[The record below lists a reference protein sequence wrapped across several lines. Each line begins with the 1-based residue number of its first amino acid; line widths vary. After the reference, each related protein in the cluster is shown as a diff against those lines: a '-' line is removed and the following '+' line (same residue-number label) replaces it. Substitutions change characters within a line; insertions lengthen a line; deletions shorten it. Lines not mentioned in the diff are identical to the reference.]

1 MRGGAGIVLSSA
13 PAHVSS
19 PARRDPRCKV
29 LGQTDYTRSKPTPA
43 QPMGQQMDDWLHNLP
58 ILWMALVIFGG
69 VYLLAFVIYAGV
81 MAAATHKRIRSFK
94 AISAGIL
101 SPLGIVFGLFV
112 VFTAAQV
119 WSDNDHASTAVSR
132 EATALRTVL
141 VLAASFPGEPENKLR
156 SLVREYVQ
164 QAATVEWPMM
174 AHRAASL
181 NAPSPALVQALQ
193 LVLSLTTA
201 GSGQEIAQREIVSNL
216 ETALD
221 ARRHRIL
228 VSRVQVNMVKWSC
241 LLLQAVCALVAI
253 AFVHCDDP
261 LAGLVSLALFATGI
275 AASILLIAAH
285 DRPFIGQISISP
297 QPLLQILPDSPSSG

>member
-1 MRGGAGIVLSSA
+1 
-13 PAHVSS
+13 
-19 PARRDPRCKV
+19 
-29 LGQTDYTRSKPTPA
+29 
-43 QPMGQQMDDWLHNLP
+43 
-58 ILWMALVIFGG
+58 MALVIFGG
-69 VYLLAFVIYAGV
+69 VYLLAFVIYNGV
-81 MAAATHKRIRSFK
+81 LAAATHKRIRSFK

-101 SPLGIVFGLFV
+101 SPLGVVFGLFV

-119 WSDNDHASTAVSR
+119 WTDSDRANTAVSR

-141 VLAASFPGEPENKLR
+141 VLAASLPGEPENKLR

-174 AHRAASL
+174 AHRAAASL

-193 LVLSLTTA
+193 LVLSLKAA
-201 GSGQEIAQREIVSNL
+201 GSGQEIAQREIVSSL

-228 VSRVQVNMVKWSC
+228 VSHDQVNMVKWSC

-261 LAGLVSLALFATGI
+261 LAGLVSLALFATGV

-297 QPLLQILPDSPSSG
+297 QPLLQVLPDTPSSG

>member
-1 MRGGAGIVLSSA
+1 
-13 PAHVSS
+13 
-19 PARRDPRCKV
+19 
-29 LGQTDYTRSKPTPA
+29 
-43 QPMGQQMDDWLHNLP
+43 MGQQMSDWLHNLP
-58 ILWMALVIFGG
+58 IAWMALVIFGG
-69 VYLLAFVIYAGV
+69 VYLLAFVIYASLL
-81 MAAATHKRIRSFK
+81 AATTHKRIRSFK
-94 AISAGIL
+94 AISAGML
-101 SPLGIVFGLFV
+101 SPLGVVFGLFV

-119 WSDNDHASTAVSR
+119 WQDNDRASTAVSR
-132 EATALRTVL
+132 EATALRSVL
-141 VLAASFPGEPENKLR
+141 ILAASFPGEPENKLR

-174 AHRAASL
+174 AHRAAAL
-181 NAPSPALVQALQ
+181 KAPSPALVQALQ

-201 GSGQEIAQREIVSNL
+201 GSGQEIAQREIVSSL

-228 VSRVQVNMVKWSC
+228 VSRDQVNMVKWSC
-241 LLLQAVCALVAI
+241 LLLQAVCALIAI

-261 LAGLVSLALFATGI
+261 LAGLVSLALFATGV

>member
-1 MRGGAGIVLSSA
+1 
-13 PAHVSS
+13 
-19 PARRDPRCKV
+19 
-29 LGQTDYTRSKPTPA
+29 
-43 QPMGQQMDDWLHNLP
+43 MDDWLHNLP
-58 ILWMALVIFGG
+58 VPWMALVIFGG

-81 MAAATHKRIRSFK
+81 LAAATQKRIRSFK

-101 SPLGIVFGLFV
+101 SPLGVVFGLFV
-112 VFTAAQV
+112 VFTATQV
-119 WSDNDHASTAVSR
+119 WSDNDRASTAVSQ
-132 EATALRTVL
+132 EATALRSVL
-141 VLAASFPGEPENKLR
+141 VLSASFPGEPENKLR
-156 SLVREYVQ
+156 SLVREHVQ

-174 AHRAASL
+174 ARGAVSL
-181 NAPSPALVQALQ
+181 NSPSPALVEALQ

-201 GSGQEIAQREIVSNL
+201 GSGQEIAQREIVSSL

-228 VSRVQVNMVKWSC
+228 VSRDQINVVKWSC

-261 LAGLVSLALFATGI
+261 LAGMVSLALFATGV

>member
-1 MRGGAGIVLSSA
+1 MY
-13 PAHVSS
+13 H
-19 PARRDPRCKV
+19 PRLRV
-29 LGQTDYTRSKPTPA
+29 TRLQLLGQTDYTRSKPKPA

-58 ILWMALVIFGG
+58 VPWMALVIFGG

-81 MAAATHKRIRSFK
+81 LAAATQKRIRSFK

-101 SPLGIVFGLFV
+101 SPLGVVFGLFV

-119 WSDNDHASTAVSR
+119 WSDNDRASTAVSQ
-132 EATALRTVL
+132 EATALRSVL
-141 VLAASFPGEPENKLR
+141 VLAATFPGEPETKLR

-164 QAATVEWPMM
+164 QAAAVEWPMM
-174 AHRAASL
+174 AHRAAASL
-181 NAPSPALVQALQ
+181 NAPSPALIQAMQ

-216 ETALD
+216 ETALE

-228 VSRVQVNMVKWSC
+228 VSRAEVNMVKWSC

>member
-1 MRGGAGIVLSSA
+1 
-13 PAHVSS
+13 
-19 PARRDPRCKV
+19 
-29 LGQTDYTRSKPTPA
+29 
-43 QPMGQQMDDWLHNLP
+43 MDDWFHNLP
-58 ILWMALVIFGG
+58 VPWMALVIFGG

-81 MAAATHKRIRSFK
+81 LAAATQKRIRSFK

-101 SPLGIVFGLFV
+101 SPLGVVFGLFV

-119 WSDNDHASTAVSR
+119 WSDNDRASTAVSQ
-132 EATALRTVL
+132 EATALRSVL
-141 VLAASFPGEPENKLR
+141 VLAATFPGEPETKLR

-164 QAATVEWPMM
+164 QAAAVEWPMM
-174 AHRAASL
+174 AHRAAASL
-181 NAPSPALVQALQ
+181 NAPSPALIQAMQ

-216 ETALD
+216 ETALE

-228 VSRVQVNMVKWSC
+228 VSRAEVNMVKWSC